1 MYRKSSHRR
10 KMIMIIIIIIII
22 LIITIMIMIRHLFSA
37 IFSHFQLRFYN
48 VYYNVKH

>member
-10 KMIMIIIIIIII
+10 KMIMIIIIIII

-37 IFSHFQLRFYN
+37 IFSHFQLCFYN